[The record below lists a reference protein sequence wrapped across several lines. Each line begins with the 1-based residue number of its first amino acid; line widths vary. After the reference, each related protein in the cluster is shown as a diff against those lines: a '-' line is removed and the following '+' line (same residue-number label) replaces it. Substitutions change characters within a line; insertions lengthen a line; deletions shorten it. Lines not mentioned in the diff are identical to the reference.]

1 MVLKNKLNDIIIAP
15 V

>member
-1 MVLKNKLNDIIIAP
+1 MNDQAVLKKQ